1 MLYNIHIS
9 QIALNDLGIDNL
21 DYNDLAIFN
30 AIEYM
35 HTSNKITKQVIESVQ
50 YSLINW
56 KLIKKQLP
64 FLQHNTKQTIKKR
77 IKKLELA
84 GLIEICPLNQELHSP
99 YYRMG
104 KNYDDYKVKKERPY
118 TKDEHPISNNIEC
131 YIEKDIG
138 AISKKI
144 TNNSIINNNIK
155 YNNNIYVFDDFYE
168 LIWKTYKTINNS
180 GKAEGKEKAKKLN
193 EENLIKLYESVLQYK
208 DYSQFEGYK
217 HCLIATFINKK
228 RYLDDWSEVNDDDDN
243 FFNGSQTKVLE

>member
-1 MLYNIHIS
+1 MKNEPNYYAIIPAIVRYDNELSSSEKLYYGEVT
-9 QIALNDLGIDNL
+9 AL
-21 DYNDLAIFN
+21 
-30 AIEYM
+30 
-35 HTSNKITKQVIESVQ
+35 SNKHGYCYATNGYFSELYQVSKVTISRWTSRLEKKGYISTELIRDGKEIVQRRIFITEM
-50 YSLINW
+50 LIGIN
-56 KLIKKQLP
+56 KNVNRGINKND
-64 FLQHNTKQTIKKR
+64 NTPI
-77 IKKLELA
+77 
-84 GLIEICPLNQELHSP
+84 N
-99 YYRMG
+99 
-104 KNYDDYKVKKERPY
+104 KNVK
-118 TKDEHPISNNIEC
+118 D
-131 YIEKDIG
+131 
-138 AISKKI
+138 
-144 TNNSIINNNIK
+144 NSTSINNIK